1 MPRFAANLTMLFT
14 EVPFLDRFELAA
26 QAGFKAVEFLFP
38 YAWPVQE
45 VRSRLD
51 ANGLT
56 LALHNL
62 PGGDWDT
69 GERGIACLPDRVDE
83 FRAGVGRAIGYACTL
98 GVSQLNCLAG
108 KAPAGVDGATLRRTF
123 VENLRYASKELK
135 KSGLNLLI
143 EPVNTFDI
151 PEFYLSRTSQAV
163 DLLGEVGR
171 DNVFLQY
178 DTYHAQRM
186 EGELA
191 ATIKKHFALIR
202 HVQIADNPGRNEP
215 GTGEI
220 AFPFLFD
227 LLDRLGYEGW
237 IGCEYKPAASTAAG
251 LSWRQ
256 QFAQ

>member
-83 FRAGVGRAIGYACTL
+83 FRAGVGRA
-98 GVSQLNCLAG
+98 
-108 KAPAGVDGATLRRTF
+108 R
-123 VENLRYASKELK
+123 
-135 KSGLNLLI
+135 
-143 EPVNTFDI
+143 EP
-151 PEFYLSRTSQAV
+151 E
-163 DLLGEVGR
+163 
-171 DNVFLQY
+171 
-178 DTYHAQRM
+178 
-186 EGELA
+186 
-191 ATIKKHFALIR
+191 
-202 HVQIADNPGRNEP
+202 RNN
-215 GTGEI
+215 
-220 AFPFLFD
+220 
-227 LLDRLGYEGW
+227 
-237 IGCEYKPAASTAAG
+237 
-251 LSWRQ
+251 
-256 QFAQ
+256 